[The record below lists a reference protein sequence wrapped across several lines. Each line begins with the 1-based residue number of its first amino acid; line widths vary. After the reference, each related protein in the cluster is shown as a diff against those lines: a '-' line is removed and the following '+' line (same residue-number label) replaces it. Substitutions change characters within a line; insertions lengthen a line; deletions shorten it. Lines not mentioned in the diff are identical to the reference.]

1 MIINKHLQFYKDVL
15 EYYSENDL
23 DNGNMTL
30 IIDRLLE
37 EVGSDDIFIDI
48 GAYIGAMSVPVIAQK
63 KPHLT
68 IAIEPNT
75 KAFPILARNL
85 KTFGGTVKYE
95 LINIPCAEVD
105 GEVVYQEADNTGSLT
120 RKYNEQNFPKNKRIG
135 VTIDKILEMY
145 NPEHKKVVIKMDI
158 EMSEPCAWKGMKN
171 SFNDIKCVIME
182 FFFQGW
188 REQNMDALAFYDEIV
203 ADGFS
208 FYTLR
213 NEPINR
219 ERFKQYAEGFNDDF
233 ILRR

>member
-1 MIINKHLQFYKDVL
+1 MIINKHLQPYNLD
-15 EYYSENDL
+15 YYSPNDL

-37 EVGSDDIFIDI
+37 EVGSDDIFIDV

-63 KPHLT
+63 KPYLT

-75 KAFPILARNL
+75 KAFPILERNIESSSRIARFQTWNAP
-85 KTFGGTVKYE
+85 VCE
-95 LINIPCAEVD
+95 ID
-105 GEVVYQEADNTGSLT
+105 GIILFQEADNTGSLT
-120 RKYNEQNFPKNKRIG
+120 RQYDEKFFPKDERIG
-135 VTIDKILEMY
+135 MTIDRVLAMN

-158 EMSEPCAWKGMKN
+158 EMSEPRAWKGMKN

-188 REQNMDALAFYDEIV
+188 REQNMNAMEFHDEIV

-213 NEPINR
+213 NVAVNR
-219 ERFKQYAEGFNDDF
+219 ERFKEYIEGFNDDF